1 MIPSGSTVAD
11 FSVLDAQNDIFLV
24 LAARLVD
31 VIIPQVDTPLKTKT
45 ETIIWYHMI
54 MYSID
59 NVPDQVWKLPCVLCC
74 APRLYPRYPCYLSHR
89 YFDFHWLRRWPINSS
104 WLPRLPVF
112 FPVCYNPCICEIQ
125 GSQRKCRAGVQ
136 LGISWDITPAYPYI
150 PLQHLAV

>member
-11 FSVLDAQNDIFLV
+11 FSVLDAQNDIFFV